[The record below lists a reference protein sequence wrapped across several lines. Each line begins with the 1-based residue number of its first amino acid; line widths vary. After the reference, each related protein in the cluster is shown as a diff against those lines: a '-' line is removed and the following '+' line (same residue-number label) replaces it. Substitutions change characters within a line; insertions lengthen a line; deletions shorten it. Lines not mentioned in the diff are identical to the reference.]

1 MGIPSYFKTILNK
14 YPQSIHKKLK
24 KQIEY
29 FFIDFNSIIYD
40 SVVKIDFEKHK
51 NKSMTQL
58 ENILIKEVI
67 NDLQNLIC
75 TYVKPSKMV
84 YIAMDGV
91 APRAKMIQQRF
102 RRFKGIIETE
112 YKNELKEKYNIPIYK
127 SFTGMFSPGTK
138 FMIKLSKQ
146 IEKAIKA
153 KKFSKHTKKELKFIL
168 SDTSNPGEGEHKY
181 MPVLRSLV
189 STNSSSNVV
198 VLSPDA
204 DVIVLSMLSKKENVF
219 IMRPTKDMGNFALD
233 VNYIYLEVD
242 FISKIFIETLMGD
255 STKNKERLLY
265 DYIFLTSIEG
275 NDFVIPIKFMKMR
288 IDNMRILTKI
298 YNEVSESEYLV
309 DITESG
315 FSINKSFFMRIL
327 QKIAD
332 IEQNKFQGLMK
343 RIHYTKKNNKPNT
356 KNEEGKSEYEI
367 AISRFEHKP
376 YYDKLN
382 PYYHKYIKE
391 FNKIDF
397 WKNNWKEQY
406 YEYFLQINTKNK
418 KEYNYFMKRVCQNY
432 LEGFYFNMEYYIS
445 GIPAWRW
452 HYRYRCAPMASD
464 LLEYMKSNPKCLDIT
479 IDKMTPYTQL
489 QQLFMIIPPQLKSLL
504 PTKYGK
510 LIDNIDSGLVQYF
523 PITFELDVVMGD
535 KFIYS
540 EPLLPEINDEKVI
553 EELNKIKLSKT
564 DQERNK
570 LSDNVIEII
579 I

>member
-1 MGIPSYFKTILNK
+1 MGIPSYFKTILSK
-14 YPQSIHKKLK
+14 YPQAIQKKLK
-24 KQIEY
+24 NKIEY

-67 NDLQNLIC
+67 KDLQDLIC
-75 TYVKPSKMV
+75 KQVKPSKMV

-102 RRFKGIIETE
+102 RRYKGIIETE
-112 YKNELKEKYNIPIYK
+112 FKNELKEKYNIPIYK

-146 IEKAIKA
+146 IEKAIKD
-153 KKFSKHTKKELKFIL
+153 KKFSKHTKKELQFIL

-181 MPVLRSLV
+181 MPKLRELV
-189 STNSSSNVV
+189 TSNSKSNVV

-204 DVIVLSMLSKKENVF
+204 DVIVLSMLSKKKNVF

-233 VNYIYLEVD
+233 VNFVYLEVD
-242 FISKIFIETLMGD
+242 FVSNVFIETLMGE
-255 STKNKERLLY
+255 STKDKDRLLY

-275 NDFVIPIKFMKMR
+275 NDFVIPIKFMKMK
-288 IDNMRILTKI
+288 IDNMRLLTKF

-309 DITESG
+309 DITDSG
-315 FSINKSFFMRIL
+315 FKINKSFFMRIL

-332 IEQNKFQGLMK
+332 IEQHKFQGLMK
-343 RIHYTKKNNKPNT
+343 RIHYTKKNNNQNNSKEN
-356 KNEEGKSEYEI
+356 GKSPYEI
-367 AISRFEHKP
+367 AVSRFEHKA
-376 YYDKLN
+376 YYDKQN
-382 PYYHKYIKE
+382 PNYHKYIKE
-391 FNKIDF
+391 FSKIDY
-397 WKNNWKEQY
+397 WKDDWKEQY
-406 YEYFLQINTKNK
+406 YDYFLQINTKNE

-432 LEGFYFNMEYYIS
+432 LEGFYFNMEYYIT

-464 LLEYMKSNPKCLDIT
+464 LLTYMKHYPKCLDIK
-479 IDKMTPYTQL
+479 IDKLTPYTQL

-504 PTKYGK
+504 PPKYAK
-510 LIDNIDSGLVQYF
+510 LVDTVDSGLVQYF
-523 PITFELDVVMGD
+523 PLKFELDVVMGD

-540 EPLLPEINDEKVI
+540 EPNLPDFNDEKVI
-553 EELNKIKLSKT
+553 EVLEKIKLSKT
-564 DQERNK
+564 DENRNK
-570 LSDNVIEII
+570 LSDSVIEINI
-579 I
+579 